1 MGTTESNWKARK
13 NESKHYFFKKRHPN
27 QLQKTAND
35 RDVKIVEKQKKNI
48 QGEQESEAKKAPSL
62 TSDSAK

>member
-1 MGTTESNWKARK
+1 MGLKENVIVGRLLPAGTGATIR
-13 NESKHYFFKKRHPN
+13 R
-27 QLQKTAND
+27 LQKTAND